1 MKMHLISFQKT
12 KILIADDDAISR
24 KLMSKSVNEFGKE
37 IIEAKNGL
45 EAVEKLK
52 ENSDI
57 DLILMDVQMPEM
69 NGYEAIK
76 EIRKLNSDVIIIT
89 QSAFGL
95 TGDEKKYSCWI

>member
-1 MKMHLISFQKT
+1 
-12 KILIADDDAISR
+12 
-24 KLMSKSVNEFGKE
+24 MSKSVNEFGKE

-95 TGDEKKYSCWI
+95 TGERKIILAG